1 MMKKSLS
8 FLLIFCSILLL
19 FPHVKASAE
28 GYDPLIK
35 IGLYYDSSA
44 LVAANLQNVSGT
56 GRGYAFGYFDSDRE
70 FVSAYEV
77 DGENQITVL
86 KNVNLWLSGS
96 TYSDVKLNSYDAV
109 VGAYCLQVN
118 DLFDDAEEALEI
130 CEDFW
135 NAGYDAYICQVSN
148 GFRVRIGTYTS
159 SDEAAEKA
167 GKVGRVGYELVQR
180 GPSGTCYTVVI
191 TGTDEIL
198 FQLDFLGE
206 HPLGIQP
213 MSEQTWFKGIKYYG
227 GFEYY
232 RPGGGDINVINV
244 VGLTDY
250 VKGVIPYEVSP
261 SWPVEAQKAMALCAK
276 SYALNSLHKHAS
288 KGFDLCNGTDCQVYR
303 GTNGANSVSDDAVQ
317 AVDGQFVV
325 YDDQIC
331 VTYYHASSGG
341 YTEDA
346 ANIWGK
352 DIPYLKAVEDVY
364 LEKLLP
370 FSNTITLDDVTW
382 ILQAKGYT
390 TQRITDIY
398 VSKYTP
404 SGNVMELTAVQADG
418 RRLTFT
424 GDRAR
429 TALNSPTRGVT
440 VSSHRY
446 TITGGGSTQDSVTV
460 NGSAVSP
467 DSLYAIG
474 GNGKVRSIDVGS
486 AYVLTGK
493 GISNV
498 EITPGRKGDSDTYV
512 VAGTGS
518 GHNIGL
524 SQWGAY
530 AMGQKGFSYEEII
543 EFYYT
548 GATVEYYDPN

>member
-1 MMKKSLS
+1 MKKKVA
-8 FLLIFCSILLL
+8 LLL
-19 FPHVKASAE
+19 LLCAVVGLLPRPAAHAE
-28 GYDPLIK
+28 NYDPIVK

-44 LVAANLQNVSGT
+44 LVAANLQNVTGT
-56 GRGYAFGYFDSDRE
+56 GRGYAFGYYDAQRE
-70 FVSAYEV
+70 FVSDYQVE
-77 DGENQITVL
+77 DENQITVL

-118 DLFDDAEEALEI
+118 QLFDDPDEALEV

-135 NAGYDAYICQVSN
+135 NAGYDAYLCMVS
-148 GFRVRIGTYTS
+148 GGYRVRIGTYTTA
-159 SDEAAEKA
+159 DGAAGDA
-167 GKVGRVGYELVQR
+167 GAVGRVGYELVQR

-198 FQLDFLGE
+198 FQLDYLGE
-206 HPLGIQP
+206 YPLGIQP
-213 MSEQTWFKGIKYYG
+213 LSEQTWFKGIKYYG

-250 VKGVIPYEVSP
+250 VKGVIPYEISP
-261 SWPVEAQKAMALCAK
+261 SWPVESQKAMALCAK
-276 SYALNSLHKHAS
+276 SYALNSLRKHSS

-303 GTNGANSVSDDAVQ
+303 GTNGATSVSDGAVQ

-325 YDDQIC
+325 YDNQIC

-346 ANIWGK
+346 GNIWGK
-352 DIPYLKAVEDVY
+352 DIPYLKAVEDIY

-370 FSNTITLDDVTW
+370 YSNTITMDDVTW

-390 TQRITDIY
+390 NQKIKDVY
-398 VSKYTP
+398 VSRF
-404 SGNVMELTAVQADG
+404 SSVGNVLELTAVQADG
-418 RRLTFT
+418 KRLTFT

-429 TALNSPTRGVT
+429 TALNSPTRGVQ

-446 TITGGGSTQDSVTV
+446 TISGGGSTKDSVTV
-460 NGSAVSP
+460 NGSAVEL

-474 GNGKVRSIDVGS
+474 GDEKVKSFDVTG

-493 GISNV
+493 GLYSLDV
-498 EITPGRKGDSDTYV
+498 TPGHQGNSDTIV
-512 VAGTGS
+512 ISGTGS

-530 AMGQKGFSYEEII
+530 AMGARGFSCEEII